1 MREGCKTDQSRGMI
15 DHMRAV
21 TISREYGSG
30 GGEIA
35 SRLAQRLGWQLIDHE
50 IVMRVAREMDV
61 TEEEVEARDERTE
74 GVISRILS
82 SMQMVDPN
90 LVVGPP
96 VSPVETARA
105 YHAALASVVEAAV
118 AKGNVVIVGRGSQAL
133 LAQRRDVLHVRI
145 VAPLESRIAYVM
157 QREGLSQAD
166 AQARIQLKERDRS
179 RYLQT
184 AHHLQPEDAHLYDL
198 VVNTGILDLDS
209 VVALLVSALEYKAKQ
224 LTTLVEQL
232 GPRAGLKRY
241 AGQPG
246 DLRPPVQ

>member
-1 MREGCKTDQSRGMI
+1 MDQSRGMI
-15 DHMRAV
+15 AQMRAV

-50 IVMRVAREMDV
+50 IVVRVAREMDV
-61 TEEEVEARDERTE
+61 SEEEAEARDERTE
-74 GVISRILS
+74 GVVSRILS
-82 SMQMVDPN
+82 SMQLVDPN

-96 VSPVETARA
+96 VLPVESARA
-105 YHAALASVVEAAV
+105 YHAALSSVVEAAV

-133 LAQRRDVLHVRI
+133 LAQRRDVLHARI
-145 VAPLESRIAYVM
+145 VAPLEARIAYVM
-157 QREGLSQAD
+157 QREGLGRAD
-166 AQARIQLKERDRS
+166 AQARIQLKERNRS

-209 VVALLVSALEYKAKQ
+209 IAELLISALAYKAKQ
-224 LTTLVEQL
+224 LATPIEQL
-232 GPRAGLKRY
+232 GPGAGLTRY
-241 AGQPG
+241 PGQPG
-246 DLRPPVQ
+246 DLRQPVQ